1 MRREKENEEKKKK
14 TNTVC
19 EEIEKNLGNAW
30 NSRRVNM
37 SLDVGVCGSFGRCPN
52 RDTDEKVIK
61 NCLLLLLFIS
71 CFPFSPLFFWSDSY
85 FFFVFFNSALL
96 HQSEESKQ
104 CHLERQREKT
114 RSFAK
119 EIEFLNA
126 SLLVDFRG
134 PGVCLGPDAPDVRIN
149 K

>member
-1 MRREKENEEKKKK
+1 MSIPYEERERERREEEKK

-19 EEIEKNLGNAW
+19 EEIEKNFGNAW

-37 SLDVGVCGSFGRCPN
+37 SLDVGVCGSFGRCPD

-71 CFPFSPLFFWSDSY
+71 CLPFPPFFLGLIVIFLFFFLTQRFYTDQRNQ
-85 FFFVFFNSALL
+85 NSVIWKDK
-96 HQSEESKQ
+96 E
-104 CHLERQREKT
+104 EKT

-119 EIEFLNA
+119 EI
-126 SLLVDFRG
+126 
-134 PGVCLGPDAPDVRIN
+134 
-149 K
+149 